1 MTRKQMLTAMIH
13 LYGFEHEAV
22 IEFAR
27 LIENPNID
35 DKTLQ
40 TLVMVHQ
47 ECPLIDDDEETV
59 KEK

>member
-1 MTRKQMLTAMIH
+1 MTREQMLTAMIH

-27 LIENPNID
+27 LVENPNID

-47 ECPLIDDDEETV
+47 ECPLIDDEDE
-59 KEK
+59 

>member
-1 MTRKQMLTAMIH
+1 MTREQMLTAMIR

-47 ECPLIDDDEETV
+47 ECPIQEF
-59 KEK
+59 

>member
-1 MTRKQMLTAMIH
+1 MTREQMLTAMIR
-13 LYGFEHEAV
+13 LYGLEHEVV

-47 ECPLIDDDEETV
+47 ECPLIEDED
-59 KEK
+59 

>member
-1 MTRKQMLTAMIH
+1 MTREQMLSAMIH

-47 ECPLIDDDEETV
+47 ECPIENEEN
-59 KEK
+59 EK